1 MQLFFFKFDP
11 FLTALLLLLEVAVM
25 LCLSAKNNLV
35 DREYYVLLLF
45 DCYGG

>member
-25 LCLSAKNNLV
+25 LFLQKNNLV